1 MVMDKDFVGSMV
13 SVDVMD
19 SWFHYGPVHRYAVK
33 DKEKD
38 KLRHTVHS
46 LHVVYVILIYI
57 NVILYQSMNIR
68 FGS

>member
-1 MVMDKDFVGSMV
+1 MVMDKDFVSYMV

-46 LHVVYVILIYI
+46 LHEYIPCRICHPDIYQCDI
-57 NVILYQSMNIR
+57 ISKHEH
-68 FGS
+68 